1 MGVPAVPIGRRVP
14 VVVIGASLAGLAVAG
29 RLALVGHRVVLHER
43 RDRISALAPS
53 VIDLPAAW
61 RDSFRKSGRPLDL
74 ELQTLG
80 LQWRPAPPTDYGVLL
95 LPHSRG
101 EQWETLGTRWGEPVA
116 RRWQDFLDSTDQVWQ
131 AMRPLG
137 IESELSDPRLD
148 RRTRQA
154 IGWRRSLADLAAAL
168 HHDGLAELLTAIAA
182 EHDTDPR
189 WLPGWYATRHS
200 IRRTFGR
207 WQLVDAHGRT
217 DNQALVGLLR
227 RRLDKRGVELRLG
240 SAIDSPSTVTPAELA
255 AAAVVDCTGGDR
267 IDWRGRRTW
276 VGLEPTT
283 REPGRYYAGPRTRAG
298 SEPWAQLMS
307 AAVAAYAV
315 HSHRTGEDIRPVR
328 KATPRRRLI

>member
-74 ELQTLG
+74 ELQALG

-182 EHDTDPR
+182 EHDADPDGSPAGTPPGTASAVPSAAGSSSMPTD
-189 WLPGWYATRHS
+189 
-200 IRRTFGR
+200 
-207 WQLVDAHGRT
+207 V
-217 DNQALVGLLR
+217 
-227 RRLDKRGVELRLG
+227 
-240 SAIDSPSTVTPAELA
+240 
-255 AAAVVDCTGGDR
+255 
-267 IDWRGRRTW
+267 
-276 VGLEPTT
+276 PTT
-283 REPGRYYAGPRTRAG
+283 RHWSACCGAGWTNAG
-298 SEPWAQLMS
+298 WSYDWARRS
-307 AAVAAYAV
+307 N
-315 HSHRTGEDIRPVR
+315 
-328 KATPRRRLI
+328 PRRP